1 VKNLREAKAAKK
13 EEERDALIKTVD
25 TSFLIAIGLVVL
37 TLFISLPCSADSSQS
52 YWVFGDSLT
61 SEDKSWAS
69 QLNDLDFAHI
79 QNLAV
84 AGSQLTK
91 STIPSQL
98 SCRNREVIYWLGTN
112 DAGSGVDE
120 ALYKLKLN
128 NHMTTLKNRGC
139 VVYLVLPIQVNF
151 TPDHTTRT
159 LAARAWT
166 YDVGV
171 LYTNVVI
178 LDAPYDETQT
188 TDGLH
193 PTDGAQFWL
202 SVYFANVLG
211 LIAP

>member
-1 VKNLREAKAAKK
+1 MKNLREAKIAKK
-13 EEERDALIKTVD
+13 EEEKDALTTMVN
-25 TSFLIAIGLVVL
+25 SSVLMALGMLMLV
-37 TLFISLPCSADSSQS
+37 LFMSLPCVADDSQG

-79 QNLAV
+79 QNLAQ
-84 AGSQLTK
+84 AGSLLTN
-91 STIPSQL
+91 SSIPKQL
-98 SCRNREVIYWLGTN
+98 SCYRRQVIYWLGTN
-112 DAGSGVDE
+112 DAGFGIDE
-120 ALYKLKLN
+120 ELYKLKLN

-139 VVYLVLPIQVNF
+139 VVYLVLPVQVNI
-151 TPDHTTRT
+151 TPEHTTRT
-159 LAARAWT
+159 IAARDWT

-193 PTDGAQFWL
+193 PTDAAQFWL
-202 SVYFANVLG
+202 AAYFSNVLG

>member
-1 VKNLREAKAAKK
+1 MKNLREAKIAKA
-13 EEERDALIKTVD
+13 EEERDALTQMVNS
-25 TSFLIAIGLVVL
+25 SFLMAIGLIVL
-37 TLFISLPCSADSSQS
+37 CMLMSLPCRADSSQA

-61 SEDKSWAS
+61 SEDRSWAS

-79 QNLAV
+79 QNLAQ
-84 AGSQLTK
+84 AGSLLTN
-91 STIPSQL
+91 SSIPKQL
-98 SCRNREVIYWLGTN
+98 SCYNRKVIYWLGTN
-112 DAGSGVDE
+112 DAGHGVDE

-128 NHMTTLKNRGC
+128 NHLTTLQNRGC
-139 VVYLVLPIQVNF
+139 VVYLVLPVQVNL
-151 TPDHTTRT
+151 TPEHTTRT
-159 LAARAWT
+159 IAARDWT

-202 SVYFANVLG
+202 SVYFSNALG
-211 LIAP
+211 LVAP